1 MVLIFAPHLLFAEGP
16 PTEGPS
22 LGLPLGIYTNHFGKV
37 TFYITLFLHFITT
50 IYKSQ
55 ICNDNSNFL
64 GRAARGIAVAY
75 TGGNPQQ
82 YLIIII
88 IIMITAN
95 IITILIIVILF

>member
-37 TFYITLFLHFITT
+37 TIYITLILQAT
-50 IYKSQ
+50 

-95 IITILIIVILF
+95 IITILINVILF

>member
-1 MVLIFAPHLLFAEGP
+1 MWLIFLPHLLFAEGP

-37 TFYITLFLHFITT
+37 TIYVTLLLQAA

-75 TGGNPQQ
+75 TGGNSQQ
-82 YLIIII
+82 CLVIII
-88 IIMITAN
+88 IIMITAD
-95 IITILIIVILF
+95 IITILIIAILF